1 MKPFE
6 FLGNITVQLF
16 QNKRAQCK
24 LSSLFLLRSGDY
36 FSLEK
41 VQHVLSKE
49 MRKYMAG
56 TIFHVEKCLP
66 QMARASLI
74 EIRKS
79 FSRKNVYF
87 FHTLIKN
94 YLANQKVNNTLLL
107 ESFWNNYFH
116 PPFWYR
122 KLDLILI
129 DPPQTLPED
138 IVLYN

>member
-1 MKPFE
+1 
-6 FLGNITVQLF
+6 
-16 QNKRAQCK
+16 
-24 LSSLFLLRSGDY
+24 
-36 FSLEK
+36 
-41 VQHVLSKE
+41 
-49 MRKYMAG
+49 MAG

-107 ESFWNNYFH
+107 ESFWKNYFH

-129 DPPQTLPED
+129 DPPQILPED